1 MNDLSRVPY
10 PDYRTFKS
18 TQRGGRMSVLL
29 TLATFILATV
39 AQGALIAYEYRH
51 PRVIILVPKA
61 PVEEHEAYKDSGALE
76 HDGAC
81 GLPWEFC
88 WKTA

>member
-10 PDYRTFKS
+10 PDYRSFKS
-18 TQRGGRMSVLL
+18 TQRGGRFGAFVLV
-29 TLATFILATV
+29 TLLLSATI
-39 AQGALIAYEYRH
+39 AQGALIAYQYKH
-51 PRVIILVPKA
+51 PRVIVLVPKPA
-61 PVEEHEAYKDSGALE
+61 AEEHEAYKDSGALQ

-81 GLPWEFC
+81 ALPWEYC